1 MRLVESL
8 EDEVAVQPQSTVS
21 KFVVR
26 DGPLR
31 LVMFAFDA
39 GEELTEHTATVPVVL
54 QVLTGAVSVEA
65 GGDRVQLLAGGWLF
79 LEANEPH
86 SVVADEPTKMLLT
99 MVRTG

>member
-21 KFVVR
+21 KVVVR

-54 QVLTGAVSVEA
+54 QVLAGAVSVEA

-86 SVVADEPTKMLLT
+86 SVVADEPTKMLLS

>member
-8 EDEVAVQPQSTVS
+8 EDEVAAQPQSTVS
-21 KFVVR
+21 KVVVR

>member
-21 KFVVR
+21 KVVVR

-54 QVLTGAVSVEA
+54 QVLAGAVSVAA
-65 GGDRVQLLAGGWLF
+65 GGDQVQLLAGGWLF

-86 SVVADEPTKMLLT
+86 SVIADEPTKMLLT

>member
-21 KFVVR
+21 KVVVR

-86 SVVADEPTKMLLT
+86 SVIADEPTKMLLT

>member
-21 KFVVR
+21 KVVVR

-54 QVLTGAVSVEA
+54 QVLAGAVSVEA

>member
-8 EDEVAVQPQSTVS
+8 EDEVAVQPLSTVS
-21 KFVVR
+21 KVVVR

-54 QVLTGAVSVEA
+54 QVLAGAVSVEA

-86 SVVADEPTKMLLT
+86 SVVADEPTKMLLS

>member
-21 KFVVR
+21 KVVVR